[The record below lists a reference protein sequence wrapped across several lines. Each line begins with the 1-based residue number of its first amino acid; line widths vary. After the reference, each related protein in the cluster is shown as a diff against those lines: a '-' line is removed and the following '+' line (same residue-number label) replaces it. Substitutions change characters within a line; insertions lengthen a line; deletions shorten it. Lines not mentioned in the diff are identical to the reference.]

1 MIQKGLLVVLSGPSG
16 AGKGTVCKALLPVM
30 PDMGYSISC
39 TTRRPREGEVEG
51 VNYFFKSR
59 DEFERMIRNDE
70 LLEWAEVYGNYY
82 GTPLRY
88 VEEKLAAGRNV
99 LLEIDIQGALQV
111 KRKYPNGVFIFLIP
125 PSLEE
130 LKKRILGRGSETEES
145 FKLRFGSAAEEMSH
159 INEYDYVVI
168 NDKVE
173 NAVDRIRSIIYAEL
187 CSVKRNREYYN
198 KLIREGQKSA
208 VSFD

>member
-1 MIQKGLLVVLSGPSG
+1 MIQRGLLVVLSGPSG
-16 AGKGTVCKALLPVM
+16 AGKGTVCKSLLPSTK
-30 PDMGYSISC
+30 GLSYSISC
-39 TTRRPREGEVEG
+39 TTRSPREGEVHG
-51 VNYFFKSR
+51 VNYFFLTP
-59 DEFERMIRNDE
+59 EQFEEMIRKDE
-70 LLEWAEVYGNYY
+70 LLEWAKVYQNYY

-88 VEEKLAAGRNV
+88 VEDKLSAGENV

-145 FKLRFGSAAEEMSH
+145 FRLRFGAAAEEMGY
-159 INEYDYVVI
+159 ITEYDYVVV
-168 NDKVE
+168 NDEVE
-173 NAVDRIRSIIYAEL
+173 NAVEKIRSIIVAEL
-187 CSVKRNREYYN
+187 SSVKRNREYYM
-198 KLIREGQKSA
+198 KLIREGQKDA

>member
-16 AGKGTVCKALLPVM
+16 AGKGTVCKALLPAM
-30 PDMGYSISC
+30 PEMGYSISC
-39 TTRRPREGEVEG
+39 TTRQPRQGEQEG

-59 DEFERMIRNDE
+59 EEFERMMKNDE

-88 VEEKLAAGRNV
+88 VEEQLAAGRNV

-111 KRKYPNGVFIFLIP
+111 KRKYPKGVFIFLIP
-125 PSLEE
+125 PSLDE
-130 LKKRILGRGSETEES
+130 LKKRILGRGTETEES
-145 FKLRFGSAAEEMSH
+145 FKLRFGSAAEEMNY
-159 INEYDYVVI
+159 INEYDYVVV
-168 NDKVE
+168 NDQVE
-173 NAVDRIRSIIYAEL
+173 KAVDRVRSIIYAEL
-187 CSVKRNREYYN
+187 CSVQRNREYYI
-198 KLIREGQKSA
+198 KLIQEGTQDA